1 MSRPRGHGRPLGF
14 LFGLLGLGSLGIAV
28 YAALSGVWLVTAACA
43 VLAIWMG
50 ELAVRSIR

>member
-1 MSRPRGHGRPLGF
+1 MSRPRSHGRPLGF